1 MYSDEDIDSAV
12 SAGIIKPEVADAFRV
27 YVASTRSAPTV
38 DEEHFRLVTGFN
50 DIFVTIASIL
60 LLCAVGWL
68 GDGALSGLLIA
79 LVAWGL
85 AEYFTRI
92 RRMALP
98 SIVLLGSFVGGVFF
112 SLSIWIGAISGFS
125 LKGKWTE
132 PAQLLGFAGAAALT
146 TAFTWIHWRRFQVP
160 ITVAAGAAALAV
172 LAVTLPLSM
181 APQKVLPWANYIV
194 MFAGLCTF
202 ALAMRWDM
210 SDPMRKTKRSDVA
223 FWLHLLAAPMIIHP
237 AFATLGLLNI
247 DAHLERAFIVLALY
261 LLLGIIALIIDRRA
275 LLVSAL
281 AYVLYAMS
289 AVFKQFGAV
298 SLGIAF
304 TGLII
309 GSALLLLSA
318 FWPRIRA
325 KLVQQLPPQL
335 SPLLP
340 PIQR

>member
-1 MYSDEDIDSAV
+1 
-12 SAGIIKPEVADAFRV
+12 
-27 YVASTRSAPTV
+27 
-38 DEEHFRLVTGFN
+38 
-50 DIFVTIASIL
+50 
-60 LLCAVGWL
+60 
-68 GDGALSGLLIA
+68 
-79 LVAWGL
+79 
-85 AEYFTRI
+85 
-92 RRMALP
+92 
-98 SIVLLGSFVGGVFF
+98 VLLVSFVGGVFS
-112 SLSIWIGAISGFS
+112 SLSVGIAGLSNFD
-125 LKGKWTE
+125 LKGRWTE
-132 PAQLLGFAGAAALT
+132 PAHLLVFAGAAALT
-146 TAFTWIHWRRFQVP
+146 AAITWIHWRRFQVP
-160 ITVAAGAAALAV
+160 ITVAAGAAVLAV
-172 LAVTLPLSM
+172 LAVTLPLAF
-181 APQKVLPWANYIV
+181 APQKILPLANYIV
-194 MFAGLCTF
+194 MAAGLCTF
-202 ALAMRWDM
+202 ALAMRWDI
-210 SDPMRKTKRSDVA
+210 SDPMRKTRRSDVA

-325 KLVQQLPPQL
+325 NLVRQLPHYLRHLLQPTQL
-335 SPLLP
+335 
-340 PIQR
+340 